1 MISNVTDVVDNTVIK
16 RPHSY
21 KTKTGGRK
29 LQHLC
34 LDKTSHSEQ
43 EEQELIK
50 RGYVMYIPYK
60 RKREG
65 GSSQGYNTALLKS

>member
-1 MISNVTDVVDNTVIK
+1 MVDNAVLK
-16 RPHSY
+16 RPLY
-21 KTKTGGRK
+21 KTKTGRRRK